1 MAQERRNKFR
11 TPEDASNTPT
21 EPIQPES
28 EPATPKSKAKPK
40 NAEQS
45 NPDADTPNAGF
56 LKRLTLFLKN
66 EKNQRL
72 IVDLMLELNA

>member
-21 EPIQPES
+21 EPIHPES

-45 NPDADTPNAGF
+45 NPDADTPKAGF
-56 LKRLTLFLKN
+56 
-66 EKNQRL
+66 
-72 IVDLMLELNA
+72 